1 MCRKRKIVSKVF
13 CVAHHLLI
21 LLRLDTHSLVYC
33 RKPTSFDLSAFTLA
47 LENLGIFDKLL
58 VDIKKGEIIM
68 ANIYDL
74 IVIGGGPGGYLAAER
89 AAHAG
94 LKTLLFEKN
103 SLGGVCLNEG
113 CIPSKALLNSA
124 KTYLHAKHSDAYGV
138 SCENVTIDQAKVIA
152 RKRKVVKT
160 LVSGVG
166 AKMKA
171 NKVTVVKEEAT
182 IDGKSTEGF
191 TVKSASGSYI
201 GKNLIIATGSS
212 AAVPPI
218 PGVKENLGD
227 FVCTN
232 REVLE
237 LTEIPEKFTVI
248 GGGVIGLEM
257 AAYYA
262 AVGAKVT
269 VVEMLDHIAGP
280 TDREIST
287 RLQKE
292 LEALGIKFLLGHACE
307 QIEKGAVYVKSPEG
321 QSLSIPADK
330 VLLSIGRR
338 ANYMNLGL
346 DTIGVETDRPGI
358 RTDPMCRT
366 NVEGVYAIG
375 DVNGHH
381 MLAHTAYR
389 EAEVAVNTILGKKD
403 YMRYNANPSVIYTMP
418 EVASVGKTE
427 EECKE
432 KGIDFEVRKLSMMF
446 SGRFVAE
453 NEGADGLC
461 KIIVD
466 KKKRTVLGV
475 HLIGTYAGEMI
486 WGAAEMLEAQLRVSD
501 ARQIIF
507 PHPTV
512 SEIIREVLWE
522 FPET

>member
-1 MCRKRKIVSKVF
+1 
-13 CVAHHLLI
+13 
-21 LLRLDTHSLVYC
+21 
-33 RKPTSFDLSAFTLA
+33 
-47 LENLGIFDKLL
+47 
-58 VDIKKGEIIM
+58 M

-124 KTYLHAKHSDAYGV
+124 KTYEHALHAAAYGV
-138 SCENVTIDQAKVIA
+138 SCSNVTIDQKAVIA
-152 RKRKVVKT
+152 RKRKVVRT
-160 LVSGVG
+160 LVAGVK

-171 NKVTVVKEEAT
+171 YGVTVVMEEAAIT
-182 IDGKSTEGF
+182 GKTADGF
-191 TVKSASGSYI
+191 TVASASGTYT
-201 GKNLIIATGSS
+201 GKKLIIATGSS
-212 AAVPPI
+212 PAVPPI
-218 PGVKENLGD
+218 PGVKENLGG
-227 FVCTN
+227 FVMTN

-237 LTEIPEKFTVI
+237 LDVIPEKLTVI

-262 AVGAKVT
+262 AVGSKVT

-287 RLQKE
+287 MLQKSME
-292 LEALGIKFLLGHACE
+292 SKGVVFLLGHKCLSVEAGTVWVE
-307 QIEKGAVYVKSPEG
+307 DPKGQKVAVA
-321 QSLSIPADK
+321 ADK

-338 ANYMNLGL
+338 ANYGNIGL
-346 DTIGVETDRPGI
+346 ETIGVITERPGI
-358 RTDPMCRT
+358 KTDALCRT
-366 NVEGVYAIG
+366 NVPDVYAIG

-403 YMRYNANPSVIYTMP
+403 YMRYTANPSVIYTQP
-418 EVASVGKTE
+418 EISSVGKTE
-427 EECKE
+427 EECRE
-432 KGIDFEVRKLSMMF
+432 NSIDYEVKKLSMRY

-461 KIIVD
+461 KILID
-466 KKKRTVLGV
+466 KKNRTVIGV
-475 HLIGTYAGEMI
+475 HMIGTYSGEII
-486 WGAAEMLEAQLRVSD
+486 WGAAEMIELQLRVND

-522 FPET
+522 FKD

>member
-1 MCRKRKIVSKVF
+1 ME
-13 CVAHHLLI
+13 
-21 LLRLDTHSLVYC
+21 
-33 RKPTSFDLSAFTLA
+33 TL
-47 LENLGIFDKLL
+47 
-58 VDIKKGEIIM
+58 
-68 ANIYDL
+68 YDL

-89 AAHAG
+89 AGHAG

-103 SLGGVCLNEG
+103 NLGGVCLNEG
-113 CIPSKALLNSA
+113 CVPSKALLNSA
-124 KTYLHAKHSDAYGV
+124 KTYVHAKHADLYGV
-138 SCENVTIDQAKVIA
+138 SVGDVSVDQEKVIA
-152 RKRKVVKT
+152 RKRKVIKT

-171 NKVTVVKEEAT
+171 NHVTVVKEEAT
-182 IDGKSTEGF
+182 IDGKTAEGF
-191 TVKSASGSYI
+191 AVKSASGVYVAR
-201 GKNLIIATGSS
+201 NLIIATGSS

-218 PGVKENLGD
+218 PGVKENLGQ
-227 FVCTN
+227 FVLTN

-237 LTEIPEKFTVI
+237 QTAIPEKFTVI

-262 AVGAKVT
+262 AVGSKVT

-280 TDREIST
+280 TDREIGT

-292 LEALGIKFLLGHACE
+292 MEAMGVTFLLGHACE
-307 QIEKGAVYVKSPEG
+307 KVEPGKVFVKAPDGTQKVIE
-321 QSLSIPADK
+321 ADK

-338 ANYMNLGL
+338 ANYMGLGL
-346 DTIGVETDRPGI
+346 ETIGVETERPGI
-358 RTDPMCRT
+358 ITDKLCRT
-366 NVEGVYAIG
+366 NVPGVYAVG

-389 EAEVAVNTILGKKD
+389 EAEVAVGTILGKKD
-403 YMRYNANPSVIYTMP
+403 YMRYHANPSVIYTLP
-418 EVASVGKTE
+418 EVAAVGKTE
-427 EECKE
+427 EDCKAE
-432 KGIDFEVRKLSMMF
+432 GIEYEVKKLSMMY

-466 KKKRTVLGV
+466 SKTRLILGV
-475 HLIGTYAGEMI
+475 HLIGAYAGEMI
-486 WGAAEMLEAQLRVSD
+486 WGAAQMLETQLRVND
-501 ARQIIF
+501 ARQLIF

-522 FPET
+522 FKD

>member
-1 MCRKRKIVSKVF
+1 M
-13 CVAHHLLI
+13 A
-21 LLRLDTHSLVYC
+21 
-33 RKPTSFDLSAFTLA
+33 
-47 LENLGIFDKLL
+47 EIF
-58 VDIKKGEIIM
+58 
-68 ANIYDL
+68 DL
-74 IVIGGGPGGYLAAER
+74 IVLGGGPSGYLAAER
-89 AAHAG
+89 AAQGG
-94 LKTLLFEKN
+94 LKVLLFEKR

-124 KTYLHAKHSDAYGV
+124 KTYDHALHGAAYGV
-138 SCENVTIDQAKVIA
+138 TCADVKIDQAAVIN
-152 RKRKVVKT
+152 RKAKVVRT
-160 LVSGVG
+160 LVSGVK

-171 NKVTVVKEEAT
+171 HGVTVVMEQAK
-182 IDGKSTEGF
+182 IDGKDTEGF
-191 TVKSASGSYI
+191 RVTAGGQTYV
-201 GKNLIIATGSS
+201 GKRLIIATGSS

-218 PGVKENLGD
+218 PGVKENLGQY
-227 FVCTN
+227 VLTN

-262 AVGAKVT
+262 TVGSKVT

-292 LEALGIKFLLGHACE
+292 LETKGVQFLLSHACE
-307 QIEKGAVYVKSPEG
+307 KIEKGTVYVKAPDG
-321 QSLSIPADK
+321 QVKTIAADK

-338 ANYMNLGL
+338 ANYMDIGL
-346 DTIGVETDRPGI
+346 ETIGVETERPGI
-358 RTDPMCRT
+358 KTDPMCRT
-366 NVEGVYAIG
+366 NVPDVYAIG

-389 EAEVAVNTILGKKD
+389 EAEVAVNNILGKKD
-403 YMRYNANPSVIYTMP
+403 YMRYHANPSVIYTAP

-432 KGIDFEVRKLSMMF
+432 KGIAYEVKKLSMMY

-461 KIIVD
+461 KILVD
-466 KKKRTVLGV
+466 KKKRTVIGV
-475 HLIGTYAGEMI
+475 HLIGAYAGEMI
-486 WGAAEMLEAQLRVSD
+486 WGAAEMLEMQLRVND

-522 FPET
+522 FND

>member
-1 MCRKRKIVSKVF
+1 MSEV
-13 CVAHHLLI
+13 
-21 LLRLDTHSLVYC
+21 
-33 RKPTSFDLSAFTLA
+33 
-47 LENLGIFDKLL
+47 
-58 VDIKKGEIIM
+58 
-68 ANIYDL
+68 YDL
-74 IVIGGGPGGYLAAER
+74 IVLGGGPGGYLAAER

-94 LKTLLFEKN
+94 LKTLLLEKR

-124 KTYLHAKHSDAYGV
+124 KTFEHARHAAAYGV
-138 SCENVTIDQAKVIA
+138 TCGDVKVDQAAVVA
-152 RKRKVVKT
+152 RKGKVVRT
-160 LVSGVG
+160 LVSGVK

-171 NKVTVVKEEAT
+171 NGVTVVMEEAK
-182 IDGKSTEGF
+182 IQ
-191 TVKSASGSYI
+191 
-201 GKNLIIATGSS
+201 GKNADGFLVSAAGQTYTGKRLIIATGSS
-212 AAVPPI
+212 PAVPPI

-227 FVCTN
+227 FVMTN
-232 REVLE
+232 REVLD
-237 LTEIPEKFTVI
+237 LTQIPERFTVI

-262 AVGAKVT
+262 AVGSKVT

-292 LEALGIKFLLGHACE
+292 LEAKGVVFLLGHACE
-307 QIEKGAVYVKSPEG
+307 KVEKGTVYVKAPDG
-321 QSLSIPADK
+321 TTKAIAADK

-338 ANYMNLGL
+338 ANYMDIGL
-346 DTIGVETDRPGI
+346 ETIGVETERPGI
-358 RTDPMCRT
+358 KTDPMCRT
-366 NVEGVYAIG
+366 NVPDVYAIG

-389 EAEVAVNTILGKKD
+389 EAEVAVNNILGKKD
-403 YMRYNANPSVIYTMP
+403 YMRYHANPSVIYTMP

-432 KGIDFEVRKLSMMF
+432 KGIDYEVKKLSMMY

-475 HLIGTYAGEMI
+475 HLIGAYAGEMI
-486 WGAAEMLEAQLRVSD
+486 WGAAQMLEMQLRVTD

-522 FPET
+522 FNDK